1 MVFALCV
8 SHVSPPDPQAVA
20 VRQRLESQY
29 EAELARAKS
38 NMAAE
43 VKELTALLQE
53 QGDQRLCQA
62 QDR

>member
-1 MVFALCV
+1 M
-8 SHVSPPDPQAVA
+8 
-20 VRQRLESQY
+20 RQRLEAQY

-38 NMAAE
+38 TMAAE